1 MEGLTTKE
9 AKASLRMMGANY
21 RVKIFESTHPTQI
34 ESQMNQWLT
43 GIGTRID
50 IIEFFP
56 VSVSTT
62 KAIAVK
68 ANTKIPA
75 PLRVEMTTP
84 DSGGQGIPGYCS
96 SCSTTL
102 NTLSV
107 DESTEERQDSVAA
120 VGVLY
125 IEYPEKQSE

>member
-21 RVKIFESTHPTQI
+21 RVKIFEADHAFQI
-34 ESQMNQWLT
+34 EERMNQWLA

-62 KAIAVK
+62 RAIGVRTS
-68 ANTKIPA
+68 TKIPA

-84 DSGGQGIPGYCS
+84 HDGVPGTAYCS

-107 DESTEERQDSVAA
+107 DESTEERQDSMAA